1 MSMST
6 RLEASHSRSFNT
18 NIRLMFKLIIVPE
31 RKTAASGL
39 HYLVLLDTSESM
51 TGEKFDST
59 RKVAFTMMQA
69 IQTSNLVSLISF
81 DNTVYNLIELSN
93 PTRAA
98 DAVRNLKVGGGT
110 AMYSALRYASI
121 LASRSGMPGYI
132 ILLTDGF
139 PTDLTDLKPYEELS
153 LPTGYRMIA
162 IGVGKEYNEVIL
174 KLLSDR
180 AGGLFHHLS
189 DARELPAVL
198 SLPSSIGAKNL
209 KIDLVSPSK
218 VKFLNYPNP
227 PLTIGVLEGV
237 TKIYGEAMIPPQ
249 FEGNISINLSWEGG
263 QLTKDLPIRAAT
275 DQNEFLAGVNKNLI
289 DEYKYYEALQNI
301 VEDPSKLDLLKELS
315 ERTRRA
321 DLQETTKKISSIL
334 GETKKLS
341 SEVTKR
347 VRN

>member
-1 MSMST
+1 MSISA
-6 RLEASHSRSFNT
+6 RLEASHSRSFNAS
-18 NIRLMFKLIIVPE
+18 IKLMFKLVIIPE
-31 RKTAASGL
+31 KKMAASGL

-59 RKVAFTMMQA
+59 RKMVFTMLQA
-69 IQTSNLVSLISF
+69 IQASNLVSLISF
-81 DNTVYNLIELSN
+81 SNTVYNMVELSA

-98 DAVRNLKVGGGT
+98 DAVRSLKVGGGT

-121 LASRSGMPGYI
+121 LASRSAMPGYI

-139 PTDLTDLKPYEELS
+139 PTDLTDLKPYEELP
-153 LPTGYRMIA
+153 LPSSYRMIA

-180 AGGLFHHLS
+180 AGGIFHHLI
-189 DARELPAVL
+189 DTRELPAAL
-198 SLPSSIGAKNL
+198 SVPSSIGAKNL
-209 KIDLVSPSK
+209 HVNVDSPCK
-218 VKFLNYPNP
+218 VKFLNYPGP
-227 PLTIGVLEGV
+227 PLTVGVLEGA
-237 TKIYGEAMIPPQ
+237 TRIYGETTIPPEY
-249 FEGNISINLSWEGG
+249 EGNVSITLSWEGG
-263 QLTKDLPIRAAT
+263 QLAKDLPMHPAT
-275 DQNEFLAGVNKNLI
+275 DQSEFLAGVNKNLI
-289 DEYKYYEALQNI
+289 DEYKYYETLQNI
-301 VEDPSKLDLLKELS
+301 IEDPSKLGMLKELS

-321 DLQETTKKISSIL
+321 DLQETTKKISSLL